1 MKFILP
7 AAVVLALCSCQD
19 LKEEPLEEP
28 SVSLPVD
35 PLIRPKVNPED
46 SKNAD
51 GTEVADSALAED
63 EAVDFEPG
71 PKWWTKFESDELNKL
86 IDQALADSSD
96 IKLMRNRVLL
106 AEQEVVS
113 ADADK
118 QIKRDLSVSSTYTQ
132 YEGSHDK
139 STSGGAALSWELD
152 IWDKL
157 SNLSQAALADYKAS
171 EADWQAAMMT
181 VISDISSNYFQLRQL
196 DELIEFHD
204 EAMKISKTLED
215 YYKVRHEGGIES
227 GEFYRAQAAEGLRL
241 KSNIRDLKRRRQLA
255 QNQIAR
261 LLGKTPSDFKLP
273 AKTLHASVKPI
284 PMPTKLN
291 ANILERR
298 PDIIAADFRVRSVY
312 SQKEAARAARLP
324 EVSVDILG
332 SASDEGFSLDFTD
345 WAASISPR
353 IKFPALDP
361 QTQIDIEKS
370 RIELASRQEE
380 YRQTVINAVGEVA
393 NILTNINDRNAQVDI
408 ERKRLENLK
417 ISQDESQLRFDNGL
431 ITQLELLNYQQ
442 QVLAAK
448 EDILGLETSLL
459 NDTINLHN
467 ALGGTWIK
475 ELNK

>member
-1 MKFILP
+1 MKFYLP
-7 AAVVLALCSCQD
+7 LAVALALCSCQD
-19 LKEEPLEEP
+19 LKEEPLAPP
-28 SVSLPVD
+28 SESLPSD
-35 PLIRPKVNPED
+35 PLINPVISAE
-46 SKNAD
+46 SS
-51 GTEVADSALAED
+51 DSAVISD
-63 EAVDFEPG
+63 EPVNFDPIAQ
-71 PKWWTKFESDELNKL
+71 WWTKFESKELDKL
-86 IDQALADSSD
+86 IDDALKDSSD
-96 IKLMRNRVLL
+96 IKLMRNRVKL
-106 AEQEVVS
+106 AEQELAS

-139 STSGGAALSWELD
+139 STQGGAALSWELD

-157 SNLSQAALADYKAS
+157 SNLSQAALAEYKAS
-171 EADWQAAMMT
+171 EADWQATMMT
-181 VISDISSNYFQLRQL
+181 VISDITSNYFQLRQL
-196 DELIEFHD
+196 DELVGYNN
-204 EAMKISKTLED
+204 EAMEISKTLED

-241 KSNIRDLKRRRQLA
+241 KSNIRELKRRRQLA
-255 QNQIAR
+255 QNQIAV
-261 LLGKTPSDFKLP
+261 LLGKTTSSFKLP
-273 AKTLHASVKPI
+273 PRSLHDTVKPI
-284 PMPTKLN
+284 AMPTKLS
-291 ANILERR
+291 ANLLERR
-298 PDIIAADFRVRSVY
+298 PDIIAADFRVRSIY

-324 EVSVDILG
+324 EVTVDVLG

-361 QTQIDIEKS
+361 QTQINIEKA
-370 RIELASRQEE
+370 RIELDSAQEK
-380 YRQTVINAVGEVA
+380 YRQTVIKAVAEVA
-393 NILTNINDRNAQVDI
+393 NVMTNMNDRTAQVFI
-408 ERKRLENLK
+408 EQERLKNLE
-417 ISQDESQLRFDNGL
+417 ISQNESQLRFDNGL